1 MEGRYYSF
9 DKFARQKFGEK
20 VYKLALDGGMTCP
33 NRDGTLG
40 TQGCI
45 FCANGSG
52 DFAEKPAATVF
63 EQIENAKRRVA
74 DKFGGRKY
82 IAYFQSYT
90 NTYAPEE
97 YLERLFFGAA
107 AHPAIAALSIATRP
121 DCLPPDATALLSRLA
136 AVKPVFVELGLQTSD
151 SSSARL
157 IGRGYDLPVYDD
169 AVSRLKACGINTVT
183 HIIFGLPGEDD
194 DTMLGSVRHAI
205 KAGTD
210 GIKIQLLHVLKGTA
224 LAEMYD
230 AGAFECLTLEH
241 YVKLAGDAVNII
253 PPGIVIHRLTGD
265 APKKL
270 LIEPQWSANKKAV
283 LGAINASFK
292 SRNVIQGSLS
302 RRDSLYTDANL
313 C

>member
-1 MEGRYYSF
+1 
-9 DKFARQKFGEK
+9 
-20 VYKLALDGGMTCP
+20 
-33 NRDGTLG
+33 
-40 TQGCI
+40 
-45 FCANGSG
+45 
-52 DFAEKPAATVF
+52 
-63 EQIENAKRRVA
+63 
-74 DKFGGRKY
+74 
-82 IAYFQSYT
+82 
-90 NTYAPEE
+90 
-97 YLERLFFGAA
+97 
-107 AHPAIAALSIATRP
+107 
-121 DCLPPDATALLSRLA
+121 
-136 AVKPVFVELGLQTSD
+136 
-151 SSSARL
+151 
-157 IGRGYDLPVYDD
+157 
-169 AVSRLKACGINTVT
+169 
-183 HIIFGLPGEDD
+183 
-194 DTMLGSVRHAI
+194 MLGSVRHAI